1 MRKTHKL
8 ALVTVAVA
16 MGIAAPASAQIDQG
30 DIVYIE
36 GEGGELEL
44 YRRIDRPGELDD
56 RAHFA
61 RVPAS
66 EQEALVQ
73 IETAQVIPV
82 VERSAVVQRTPAQA
96 TTSAQTEPTVV
107 MVEPVAAAE
116 TTVIETQTMEQE
128 RDLVRLRIGATAHGG
143 YTLGD
148 TLAEPEGWM
157 AGLSLR
163 IGAQIGDWF
172 AAYYQPSGFF
182 VGLETAT
189 PGDDF
194 DEGWTMWNSFLAEVT
209 LFDFLSLAGGPS
221 VDFYWGCDGSRLG
234 QVSCADEGAFFGI
247 HGRAAVNLGGML
259 FDQRG
264 AVNLSFDI
272 HPTWFEN
279 DEGTLALLG
288 GIGVEL
294 Y

>member
-1 MRKTHKL
+1 MKTKQL
-8 ALVTVAVA
+8 VLVTVAVA
-16 MGIAAPASAQIDQG
+16 MGIAAPVSAQIDQG
-30 DIVYIE
+30 DLVYIE
-36 GEGGELEL
+36 GENGELEL
-44 YRRIDRPGELDD
+44 FRRIDRAGELDN

-61 RVPAS
+61 RVPAE
-66 EQEALVQ
+66 EQQAVVQ

-82 VERSAVVQRTPAQA
+82 VERSAVIQRTSSEA
-96 TTSAQTEPTVV
+96 TTSDPTVV
-107 MVEPVAAAE
+107 VVEPVAADE
-116 TTVIETQTMEQE
+116 TTVVQAETVEEE

-148 TLAEPEGWM
+148 TLDDPEGWM

-163 IGAQIGDWF
+163 IGAQISDWF
-172 AAYYQPSGFF
+172 AAYYQPAGFF
-182 VGLETAT
+182 VGLESAT

-194 DEGWTMWNSFLAEVT
+194 EDAWTMWNTFLAEVT
-209 LFDFLSLAGGPS
+209 LFDFLSIGGGPS
-221 VDFYWGCDGSRLG
+221 VDFFWGCDGSRLG
-234 QVSCADEGAFFGI
+234 QASCSDEGAFFGL

-272 HPTWFEN
+272 HPTWFE
-279 DEGTLALLG
+279 DDSATLAMLG